1 MVSIISAL
9 LILGMGAFSVYT
21 VIKCRE
27 VKWVK
32 TCFTVSLALA
42 AVALIGAVCVTLGC
56 VDAVSRLPAEN
67 VDNAKSAYFAFML
80 AAGVFSFIILIIS
93 GAAALMRHRLVLVR
107 VLVAYMGA
115 LADVAVLSP
124 LFCMLFTLFGVD
136 INIYVELLALC
147 LGILSTLPVS
157 LDLYRLSTPEG
168 LAARDEAPKRKRR
181 YKRR

>member
-21 VIKCRE
+21 IIKCRE

-67 VDNAKSAYFAFML
+67 VDNAKSAYFAF
-80 AAGVFSFIILIIS
+80 
-93 GAAALMRHRLVLVR
+93 MRHRLVLVR

-168 LAARDEAPKRKRR
+168 LAARDNNRTGKRR
-181 YKRR
+181 RKHR

>member
-21 VIKCRE
+21 IIKCRE

-32 TCFTVSLALA
+32 TCLAVSLALA
-42 AVALIGAVCVTLGC
+42 AVALIGAVCVTVGC
-56 VDAVSRLPAEN
+56 MDAVAKLPADNIE
-67 VDNAKSAYFAFML
+67 NAKSAYFAFL
-80 AAGVFSFIILIIS
+80 LVAGVFSSIILIIS
-93 GAAALMRHRLVLVR
+93 VAAALMRHRLVLVR

-124 LFCMLFTLFGVD
+124 MFCMLFTLFGVD

-147 LGILSTLPVS
+147 LGLLTMLPVC

-168 LAARDEAPKRKRR
+168 LAARDNNSTGKRR
-181 YKRR
+181 RKHR